1 MKNEMTLSF
10 VAIEENEALARMAMT
25 CFITPLDPT
34 IEEIS
39 EFKTIVSEA
48 VTNAI
53 LHGYENDGKSLVTI
67 HAKIDDQTVSMTVS
81 DEGAGIDDLARAMEP
96 MYTSKPHMERS
107 GAIPERTKNVT
118 KSPIAESRQQRAG
131 PGCAGGDLDGQRR
144 WFHRAPAGR

>member
-1 MKNEMTLSF
+1 MNNEMTLSF

-53 LHGYENDGKSLVTI
+53 IHGYECDGKSLVTV
-67 HAKIDDQTVSMTVS
+67 HAVIEENKVTMTVR
-81 DEGAGIDDLARAMEP
+81 DEGMGIFDVDQAMEP
-96 MYTSKPHMERS
+96 MFTTRPFMERS
-107 GAIPERTKNVT
+107 GMGFTIMESFADSLSVESVLGNGTIVKFEKTFSPVPE
-118 KSPIAESRQQRAG
+118 ASRMR
-131 PGCAGGDLDGQRR
+131 
-144 WFHRAPAGR
+144 

>member
-10 VAIEENEALARMAMT
+10 VAIEQNEALARMAMT

-53 LHGYENDGKSLVTI
+53 IHGYECDGTSLVTLN
-67 HAKIDDQTVSMTVS
+67 AKIDEHKVSLTVR
-81 DEGAGIDDLARAMEP
+81 DEGAGIEDVERAMEP
-96 MYTSKPHMERS
+96 MFTTRPYMERS
-107 GAIPERTKNVT
+107 GMGFTIMESFSDNLVVKSEVGKGTTVT
-118 KSPIAESRQQRAG
+118 FEKMFSPVTETSRMR
-131 PGCAGGDLDGQRR
+131 
-144 WFHRAPAGR
+144 

>member
-1 MKNEMTLSF
+1 MNNEMTLSF

-53 LHGYENDGKSLVTI
+53 IHGYDCDGKSLVTL
-67 HAKIDDQTVSMTVS
+67 HATIDDNKVSMTIS
-81 DEGAGIDDLARAMEP
+81 DDGAGISDLQQAMEP
-96 MYTSKPHMERS
+96 MFTTRPFMERS
-107 GAIPERTKNVT
+107 GMGFTIMESFSDSLSVESVLGIGTVVKFE
-118 KSPIAESRQQRAG
+118 KLFSPVQETSRMR
-131 PGCAGGDLDGQRR
+131 
-144 WFHRAPAGR
+144 

>member
-1 MKNEMTLSF
+1 MNNEMTLSF

-53 LHGYENDGKSLVTI
+53 IHGYEMDGTSLVTL
-67 HAKIDDQTVSMTVS
+67 HAVIQDNKVTMTVR
-81 DEGAGIDDLARAMEP
+81 DEGMGIFDVGQAMEP
-96 MYTSKPHMERS
+96 MFTTRPFMERS
-107 GAIPERTKNVT
+107 GMGFTIMESFADSLSVESVIGSGTVVT
-118 KSPIAESRQQRAG
+118 FEKTFSPVTEVSRMR
-131 PGCAGGDLDGQRR
+131 
-144 WFHRAPAGR
+144 

>member
-1 MKNEMTLSF
+1 MNNEMTLSF

-53 LHGYENDGKSLVTI
+53 IHGYECDGVSKVTV
-67 HAKIDDQTVSMTVS
+67 HAQIDGNKVSMTIA
-81 DEGAGIDDLARAMEP
+81 DEGTGIFDVEQAMEP
-96 MYTSKPHMERS
+96 MFTTRPFMERS
-107 GAIPERTKNVT
+107 GMGFTIMESFADKLTVESVIGNGTVVKFEKTFSPVT
-118 KSPIAESRQQRAG
+118 EVSRMR
-131 PGCAGGDLDGQRR
+131 
-144 WFHRAPAGR
+144 

>member
-1 MKNEMTLSF
+1 MNNEMTLSF

-53 LHGYENDGKSLVTI
+53 IHGYECDGKSIVTV
-67 HAKIDDQTVSMTVS
+67 HAVIEENKITMTVR
-81 DEGAGIDDLARAMEP
+81 DEGMGIFDVEQAMEP
-96 MYTSKPHMERS
+96 MFTTRPFMERS
-107 GAIPERTKNVT
+107 GMGFTIMESFADSVSVESVLGSGTAIKFEKTFSPIPE
-118 KSPIAESRQQRAG
+118 ASRMR
-131 PGCAGGDLDGQRR
+131 
-144 WFHRAPAGR
+144 

>member
-1 MKNEMTLSF
+1 MNNEMTLSF

-53 LHGYENDGKSLVTI
+53 LHGYENDGKSLVKI
-67 HAKIDDQTVSMTVS
+67 HARIDDQTVSMTVS
-81 DEGAGIDDLARAMEP
+81 DEGTGIDNLARAMEP

-107 GAIPERTKNVT
+107 GMGFTIMESFSDSLSVESVIGSGTVVKFEKRF
-118 KSPIAESRQQRAG
+118 SPITETSRMR
-131 PGCAGGDLDGQRR
+131 
-144 WFHRAPAGR
+144 

>member
-1 MKNEMTLSF
+1 MNNEMTLSF

-53 LHGYENDGKSLVTI
+53 IHGYECDGKSLVTV
-67 HAKIDDQTVSMTVS
+67 HAVIEENKVTMTVR
-81 DEGAGIDDLARAMEP
+81 DEGMGIFDVEQAMEP
-96 MYTSKPHMERS
+96 MFTTRPFMERS
-107 GAIPERTKNVT
+107 GMGFTIMESFADNLSVESVLGNGTIVKFEKTFSPVPE
-118 KSPIAESRQQRAG
+118 ASRMR
-131 PGCAGGDLDGQRR
+131 
-144 WFHRAPAGR
+144 

>member
-1 MKNEMTLSF
+1 MNNEMTLSF

-53 LHGYENDGKSLVTI
+53 IHGYECDGKSLVTV
-67 HAKIDDQTVSMTVS
+67 HAVIEENKVTMTVR
-81 DEGAGIDDLARAMEP
+81 DEGAG
-96 MYTSKPHMERS
+96 Y
-107 GAIPERTKNVT
+107 
-118 KSPIAESRQQRAG
+118 
-131 PGCAGGDLDGQRR
+131 
-144 WFHRAPAGR
+144 F

>member
-1 MKNEMTLSF
+1 MNNEMTLSF

-53 LHGYENDGKSLVTI
+53 IHGYECDGKSLVTL
-67 HAKIDDQTVSMTVS
+67 HATIEENKVTMTVS
-81 DEGAGIDDLARAMEP
+81 DEGAGIDDVEQAMEP
-96 MYTSKPHMERS
+96 MFTTRPYMERS
-107 GAIPERTKNVT
+107 GMGFTIMESFSDSLSVESVLGKGTIVKFEKTFSPVT
-118 KSPIAESRQQRAG
+118 ETSRMR
-131 PGCAGGDLDGQRR
+131 
-144 WFHRAPAGR
+144 

>member
-1 MKNEMTLSF
+1 MNNEMTLSF

-53 LHGYENDGKSLVTI
+53 IHGYECDGKSLVTV
-67 HAKIDDQTVSMTVS
+67 HAVIEENKVTMTVR
-81 DEGAGIDDLARAMEP
+81 DEGMGIFDVEQAMEP
-96 MYTSKPHMERS
+96 MFTTRPFMERS
-107 GAIPERTKNVT
+107 GMGFTIMESFADSLSVESVLGNGTIVRFEKTFSPVPE
-118 KSPIAESRQQRAG
+118 ASRMR
-131 PGCAGGDLDGQRR
+131 
-144 WFHRAPAGR
+144 

>member
-1 MKNEMTLSF
+1 MNNEMMLSF

-53 LHGYENDGKSLVTI
+53 LHGYDCDGKSIVTI
-67 HAKIDDQTVSMTVS
+67 HATIEDDKVTMTVR
-81 DEGAGIDDLARAMEP
+81 DEGAGIANIEQAMEP
-96 MYTSKPHMERS
+96 MYTTCPHMERS
-107 GAIPERTKNVT
+107 GMGFTIMESFSDSLSVESNVGSGT
-118 KSPIAESRQQRAG
+118 VVKFEKRFSPVTETSRMR
-131 PGCAGGDLDGQRR
+131 
-144 WFHRAPAGR
+144 

>member
-1 MKNEMTLSF
+1 MNNEMTLSF

-53 LHGYENDGKSLVTI
+53 IHGYECDGKSLVTV
-67 HAKIDDQTVSMTVS
+67 HAMIEENKVTMTVR
-81 DEGAGIDDLARAMEP
+81 DEGMGIFDVEQAMEP
-96 MYTSKPHMERS
+96 MFTTRPFMERS
-107 GAIPERTKNVT
+107 GMGFTIMESFADSLSVESVLGNGTIVKFEKTFSPVT
-118 KSPIAESRQQRAG
+118 EASRMR
-131 PGCAGGDLDGQRR
+131 
-144 WFHRAPAGR
+144 

>member
-53 LHGYENDGKSLVTI
+53 IHGYDCDGKSLVTL
-67 HAKIDDQTVSMTVS
+67 HATIDDNKVSMTIS
-81 DEGAGIDDLARAMEP
+81 DDGAGISDLQLAMEP
-96 MYTSKPHMERS
+96 MFTTRPCMERS
-107 GAIPERTKNVT
+107 GMGFTIMESFSDSLSVESVLGIGTVVKFE
-118 KSPIAESRQQRAG
+118 KLFSPVQETSRMR
-131 PGCAGGDLDGQRR
+131 
-144 WFHRAPAGR
+144 

>member
-1 MKNEMTLSF
+1 MNNEMTLSF

-53 LHGYENDGKSLVTI
+53 LHGYESDGKSLVKI
-67 HAKIDDQTVSMTVS
+67 HARIDDQTVSMTVS

-107 GAIPERTKNVT
+107 GMGFTIMESFSDSLSVESVIGSGTVVKFE
-118 KSPIAESRQQRAG
+118 KKFSPITETSRMR
-131 PGCAGGDLDGQRR
+131 
-144 WFHRAPAGR
+144 

>member
-1 MKNEMTLSF
+1 MNNEMTLSF

-53 LHGYENDGKSLVTI
+53 LHGYESDGKSLVKI
-67 HAKIDDQTVSMTVS
+67 HARIDDQTVSMTVS

-107 GAIPERTKNVT
+107 GMGFTIMESFSDSLSVESVIGSGTVVKFE
-118 KSPIAESRQQRAG
+118 KMFSPITETSRMR
-131 PGCAGGDLDGQRR
+131 
-144 WFHRAPAGR
+144 

>member
-1 MKNEMTLSF
+1 MNNEMTLSF

-53 LHGYENDGKSLVTI
+53 IHGYECDGKSLVTV
-67 HAKIDDQTVSMTVS
+67 HAVIEENKITMTVR
-81 DEGAGIDDLARAMEP
+81 DEGMGIFDVDQAMEP
-96 MYTSKPHMERS
+96 MFTTRPFMERS
-107 GAIPERTKNVT
+107 GMGFTIMESFADSLSVESVLGNGTIVKFEKTFSPVPE
-118 KSPIAESRQQRAG
+118 ASRMR
-131 PGCAGGDLDGQRR
+131 
-144 WFHRAPAGR
+144 

>member
-1 MKNEMTLSF
+1 MNNEMTLSF

-53 LHGYENDGKSLVTI
+53 LHGYENDGVSLVKI
-67 HAKIDDQTVSMTVS
+67 HAKIDDHTVSMTVS
-81 DEGAGIDDLARAMEP
+81 DEGAGIDNLARAMEP

-107 GAIPERTKNVT
+107 GMGFTIMESFSDSLSVESVIGSGTVVKFE
-118 KSPIAESRQQRAG
+118 KKFSPITETSRMR
-131 PGCAGGDLDGQRR
+131 
-144 WFHRAPAGR
+144 

>member
-1 MKNEMTLSF
+1 MNNEMTLSF

-53 LHGYENDGKSLVTI
+53 IHGYECDGKSLVTV
-67 HAKIDDQTVSMTVS
+67 HAVIEGNKIVMTVR
-81 DEGAGIDDLARAMEP
+81 DEGTGIFDVEQAMEP
-96 MYTSKPHMERS
+96 MFTTRPFMERS
-107 GAIPERTKNVT
+107 GMGFTIMESFADSLSVESVLGSGTVVKFEKTFSPVT
-118 KSPIAESRQQRAG
+118 EASRMR
-131 PGCAGGDLDGQRR
+131 
-144 WFHRAPAGR
+144 

>member
-53 LHGYENDGKSLVTI
+53 IHGYDCDGKSLVTL
-67 HAKIDDQTVSMTVS
+67 HARLDDENVTMTIR
-81 DEGAGIDDLARAMEP
+81 DEGTGIPNIAEAMEP
-96 MYTSKPHMERS
+96 MFTTLPHMERS
-107 GAIPERTKNVT
+107 GMGFTIMESFSDHLSVQSTIGSGTVVKFEKRFAPVT
-118 KSPIAESRQQRAG
+118 ETSRMG
-131 PGCAGGDLDGQRR
+131 
-144 WFHRAPAGR
+144 

>member
-53 LHGYENDGKSLVTI
+53 IHGYECDGKSLITI
-67 HAKIDDQTVSMTVS
+67 HATLSDELVTMTVE
-81 DEGAGIDDLARAMEP
+81 DQGAGIENIEQAMEP
-96 MYTSKPHMERS
+96 MYTTRPHMERS
-107 GAIPERTKNVT
+107 GMGFTIMESFSDHLSVQSTVGSGTIVT
-118 KSPIAESRQQRAG
+118 FEKRFTPIMETSRMR
-131 PGCAGGDLDGQRR
+131 
-144 WFHRAPAGR
+144 

>member
-1 MKNEMTLSF
+1 MTLSF

-53 LHGYENDGKSLVTI
+53 IHGYNCDGKSLVTL
-67 HAKIDDQTVSMTVS
+67 HATMDDEKVMMTVR
-81 DEGAGIDDLARAMEP
+81 DEGAGIQNIEQAMEP
-96 MYTSKPHMERS
+96 MYTTLPHMERS
-107 GAIPERTKNVT
+107 GMGFTIMESFSDHLSVQSTIGSGTVVKFEKRFSPVT
-118 KSPIAESRQQRAG
+118 ETSRMG
-131 PGCAGGDLDGQRR
+131 
-144 WFHRAPAGR
+144 

>member
-1 MKNEMTLSF
+1 MNNEMTLSF

-53 LHGYENDGKSLVTI
+53 LHGYENDGKSLVKI

-107 GAIPERTKNVT
+107 GMGFTIMESFSDSLSVESVIGSGTVVKFEKRF
-118 KSPIAESRQQRAG
+118 SPITETSRMR
-131 PGCAGGDLDGQRR
+131 
-144 WFHRAPAGR
+144 

>member
-1 MKNEMTLSF
+1 MTLSF

-107 GAIPERTKNVT
+107 GMGFTIMESFSDSLSVESVIGSGTVVKFEKRF
-118 KSPIAESRQQRAG
+118 SPITETSRMR
-131 PGCAGGDLDGQRR
+131 
-144 WFHRAPAGR
+144 

>member
-1 MKNEMTLSF
+1 MNNEMTLSF

-53 LHGYENDGKSLVTI
+53 IHGYECDGKSLVTV
-67 HAKIDDQTVSMTVS
+67 HAVIEGNKVTMTVR
-81 DEGAGIDDLARAMEP
+81 DEGAGIFDVGQAMEP
-96 MYTSKPHMERS
+96 MFTTRPFMERS
-107 GAIPERTKNVT
+107 GMGFTIMESFADSLSVDSVLGNGTIVKFEKTF
-118 KSPIAESRQQRAG
+118 SPVAEASRMR
-131 PGCAGGDLDGQRR
+131 
-144 WFHRAPAGR
+144 

>member
-1 MKNEMTLSF
+1 MNNEMTLSF

-53 LHGYENDGKSLVTI
+53 IHGYECDGKSLVTV
-67 HAKIDDQTVSMTVS
+67 HAVIEENKVTMTVR
-81 DEGAGIDDLARAMEP
+81 DEGLGIFDVEQAMEP
-96 MYTSKPHMERS
+96 MFTTRPFMERS
-107 GAIPERTKNVT
+107 GMGFTIMESFADSLSVESVLGNGTIVKFEKTFSPVPE
-118 KSPIAESRQQRAG
+118 ASRMR
-131 PGCAGGDLDGQRR
+131 
-144 WFHRAPAGR
+144 